1 MIKVG
6 SDFSGVGAFNQAL
19 IKLGKLY
26 KEVFA
31 CDMDKYARQ
40 TFIENYGEPE
50 YFPTNVYNREIP
62 IESLDIYMTSPPC
75 QAFSLAGKRLGKE
88 DKRGILFFNSHEFIQ
103 VNKPRFFIFENVKGL
118 LSDNGGKTFS
128 EWVAIL
134 GGKSV
139 NGNAILFPYEDS
151 VPYHLYWQVLN
162 AKEHGVPQNRERVF
176 LIGIR
181 DDQDNKFQFPK
192 EEHLV
197 KRLKDVLENDVADK
211 YFLSEKMINHLQNYK
226 RSQEFINENTNNV
239 NCITSNY
246 AKQSSDLQYL
256 KIKSATSI
264 GFEIAT
270 EDDSINF
277 SALNSKTRRGRVGKG
292 VAQTLNTACQQ
303 GVIIVTWRTHND
315 GQGFREIED
324 GNCPTIPARAR
335 QDGSG
340 QPVIIQLNQNKES
353 GGVQPYQQNRIFDVN
368 GISPAILANLG
379 GDRNHNILYND
390 KRLNETIEKN
400 NLPIGEVKA
409 LDTYNKT
416 ISDLCPTLK
425 EPHHNDRRLC
435 DGYKVRRLTPRECFR
450 LMDFPDSFIWTCS
463 DSQAYKQA
471 GNSIVVNVIYKILK
485 QLPL

>member
-19 IKLGKLY
+19 IRLGKPF
-26 KEVFA
+26 KEIFA

-62 IESLDIYMTSPPC
+62 TQSLDIYMTSPPC

-128 EWVAIL
+128 EWVSML

-139 NGNAILFPYEDS
+139 NGNQIIFPYEDS

-162 AKEHGVPQNRERVF
+162 AKEHGIPQNRERVF

-181 DDQDNKFQFPK
+181 DDKDNKFQFPK

-197 KRLKDVLENDVADK
+197 KRLKDVLENNVLDK
-211 YFLSEKMINHLQNYK
+211 YFLSEKMLIHLNNHN
-226 RSQEFINENTNNV
+226 RSKPFINEETINSRT
-239 NCITSNY
+239 ITSNY
-246 AKQSSDLQYL
+246 SKQSSDLEYL
-256 KIKSATSI
+256 K
-264 GFEIAT
+264 
-270 EDDSINF
+270 
-277 SALNSKTRRGRVGKG
+277 VG
-292 VAQTLNTACQQ
+292 
-303 GVIIVTWRTHND
+303 TWRTHND

-335 QDGSG
+335 EDGSG
-340 QPVIIQLNQNKES
+340 QPVIIKLNQNKES

-379 GDRNHNILYND
+379 GDRNHNIIYND
-390 KRLNETIEKN
+390 KRLNETIDKN

-425 EPHHNDRRLC
+425 EPHHNDRRLW

-450 LMDFPDSFIWTCS
+450 LMDFPETFIWTCS